1 MSNSFSISIVLVF
14 AFLQSVGFSRLVQA
28 DHNES
33 LEPSPNIKIIVDGK
47 QVDAQIG
54 QEMELLIDG
63 KTARILVTEGD
74 ERELQLRHLRFRY
87 PAYFKFE
94 VSFKSGTRV
103 PVEWDLEGHDVDVTV
118 FRVSSDNLRYQKCK
132 HPLGDCMSKIL
143 GKKAIAGD
151 VRILELGQMKIQGT
165 RYTVP
170 ISLDSIDINSINLGS
185 IDFKMSFD
193 VFEVPGS
200 FGDVRYFLLLSG
212 WDGENPKEERLV
224 RNLLCK
230 SFRVGEKFSKIKREP

>member
-1 MSNSFSISIVLVF
+1 MSNSFSISTILFFAVF
-14 AFLQSVGFSRLVQA
+14 QSVGLSHLVQA

-33 LEPSPNIKIIVDGK
+33 LEPSLNIKLTVDGK
-47 QVDAQIG
+47 QVDIQIG
-54 QEMELLIDG
+54 QETELPIDG
-63 KTARILVTEGD
+63 KAARILVTGGD

-87 PAYFKFE
+87 PEYFKFE
-94 VSFKSGTRV
+94 VSFKSDTQV
-103 PVEWDLEGHDVDVTV
+103 PVRWDLEGHDVDVTV
-118 FRVSSDNLRYQKCK
+118 LRMSSDRLRYQKSK
-132 HPLGDCMSKIL
+132 HPLGDLMSKIF
-143 GKKAIAGD
+143 GTKAIAGD
-151 VRILELGQMKIQGT
+151 VRILELGQIKIQGT

-170 ISLDSIDINSINLGS
+170 ISLGS
-185 IDFKMSFD
+185 IDTNVTKMSFD

-230 SFRVGEKFSKIKREP
+230 SFRVGDEFAKIK